1 MLRGWVCCGLF
12 ALGFA
17 LAVAPGVVTLSEAAM
32 YGDAPF
38 LPSMAACAA
47 PPASVASSVICSAVP
62 MAISAAVGLAAS
74 IGLAASPPPVWV
86 PMGPSTKKG
95 RKMRKKKRKKSKS
108 AKRRYGRRNHLP
120 PVSGVHHQLD
130 RLSRLRRIL
139 RRAQTLFPTV
149 FGPVG
154 LDAVPPSR
162 PGGYQFDAMDVMHA
176 RARVRRVMR
185 LAYTFR
191 SAADRRLASQI
202 PEFSKCLRWL
212 GRYTREVFQLRTR
225 AGQLVDVVCTSTRT
239 AAACAVDVP
248 VGAAAF
254 CSLTLSQVL
263 NGDGPVPYSSTRPQ
277 PGPRKAARPP
287 LPLLAA

>member
-1 MLRGWVCCGLF
+1 MLRGWVYCGLF

-17 LAVAPGVVTLSEAAM
+17 LAVAPGVRTLSEAAM

-202 PEFSKCLRWL
+202 PEFSTHER
-212 GRYTREVFQLRTR
+212 
-225 AGQLVDVVCTSTRT
+225 SS
-239 AAACAVDVP
+239 
-248 VGAAAF
+248 
-254 CSLTLSQVL
+254 SLKQ
-263 NGDGPVPYSSTRPQ
+263 Q
-277 PGPRKAARPP
+277 
-287 LPLLAA
+287 